1 LAADTRRRQT
11 AERPSRGYQEVAA
24 RVLRLVRTQRLKPG
38 DRLPGEIDLARAC
51 GVSRPTIRE
60 AMIALEIAGEIE
72 IRSGS
77 GAYVRDAS
85 TRLSLLLDSGP
96 GPFEL
101 LRARLLIEG
110 ETAAEAAISAQPHH
124 LARIDASL
132 VAMRRAVE
140 RGQNTQPA
148 DREFHVAI
156 AEAANNFV
164 LAGIVDGLWAGIFSP
179 IFHTLSQRTGLH
191 QHQSMTL
198 ADHEAIFTA
207 IKKRNAHSA
216 RESMRS
222 HLRHVEAILSAPA
235 QVPPARAKPRP
246 ASHPARARQAATKSA
261 RRPKPSAVP
270 RLSKPV

>member
-1 LAADTRRRQT
+1 MATDTRRRQT
-11 AERPSRGYQEVAA
+11 ADRPSRGYQEVAA
-24 RVLRLVRTQRLKPG
+24 RVLRLIRTQRLKPG

-60 AMIALEIAGEIE
+60 AMIALEIAGEVE

-85 TRLSLLLDSGP
+85 ARLSLLLDSGP

-110 ETAAEAAISAQPHH
+110 ETAAEAAISAQPHD
-124 LARIDASL
+124 LERIDASL

-198 ADHEAIFTA
+198 ADHEAVFAA
-207 IKKRNAHSA
+207 IKKRNASSA
-216 RESMRS
+216 REFMRT
-222 HLRHVEAILSAPA
+222 HLLHVEAILSAPA
-235 QVPPARAKPRP
+235 EAPPARTKPRP
-246 ASHPARARQAATKSA
+246 ASNSVKAREATTKTTHKPKASAAA
-261 RRPKPSAVP
+261 QV
-270 RLSKPV
+270 SKPV